1 MNKLLVIIPVYNE
14 EKNIRG
20 VITGIRRHFARSAD
34 ILVIN
39 DASTDDSL
47 RIIEQ
52 NRADHV
58 TLIARLKYGA
68 VLQTGFKYAQR
79 HGYSLVATLDGDGQH
94 DPRSLGPMI
103 AEVERG
109 RADLVIGSRCVLYT
123 GYPMPWARRLGTAI
137 FSGMIQGLSHT
148 RVRDPTSGLQVFN
161 EKVLA
166 FYCQDDYPSDYPDAD
181 ELLRLLY
188 AGVRVRELPVQMR
201 PNRLSSM
208 HSGLSTVYYV
218 LKMFLSIFV
227 VFLSFRRTGRTR
239 GR

>member
-1 MNKLLVIIPVYNE
+1 MNKLLIIIPVYNE

-20 VITGIRRHFARSAD
+20 VITSIRRHFARSVD

-39 DASTDDSL
+39 DASTDNSL
-47 RIIEQ
+47 KIIKQ
-52 NRADHV
+52 NRVDHV
-58 TLIARLKYGA
+58 ALPARLRYGA
-68 VLQTGFKYAQR
+68 VLQTGFKYAQK

-94 DPRSLGPMI
+94 DPRDLGPMA
-103 AEVERG
+103 AEVKRG
-109 RADLVIGSRCVLYT
+109 RADLVIGSRFVQDT
-123 GYPMPWARRLGTAI
+123 GYPMPWVRRLGTAI
-137 FSGMIQGLSHT
+137 FSGVIQWLSHT
-148 RVRDPTSGLQVFN
+148 RIRDPTSGLQVFN
-161 EKVLA
+161 EKVLS

-188 AGVRVRELPVQMR
+188 AGVRIKELPVQMR

-227 VFLSFRRTGRTR
+227 VFLSFHRTGLKR
-239 GR
+239 GL